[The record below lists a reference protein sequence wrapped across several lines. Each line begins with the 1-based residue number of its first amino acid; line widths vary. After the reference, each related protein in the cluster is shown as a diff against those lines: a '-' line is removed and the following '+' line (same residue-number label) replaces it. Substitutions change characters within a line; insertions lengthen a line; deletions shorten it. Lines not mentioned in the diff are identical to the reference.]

1 MKPAAIQTETD
12 EDTFLISQENDKLKR
27 EVDQLRSDL
36 SQLLDSYEAR
46 KMENLNLRETVDAV
60 SSSLARVERE
70 NIVVM
75 KDLE

>member
-12 EDTFLISQENDKLKR
+12 EDTFLIGQENDKLKR

-46 KMENLNLRETVDAV
+46 KMENLNLRDTVDAV

>member
-1 MKPAAIQTETD
+1 M
-12 EDTFLISQENDKLKR
+12 
-27 EVDQLRSDL
+27 DQLRSDL

-46 KMENLNLRETVDAV
+46 KMENLNLRETMDAV

-75 KDLE
+75 KDLEKERATV